1 MKTMKLNFY
10 LKIKG
15 IVISLLNFLV
25 VLSLVSCY
33 SQKKDYSENDFSTVF
48 PVVTQTPTLNIPIVT
63 PTVTA
68 DPYSYPISQV
78 ATNCPIQLQPQ
89 VSAETGYLYHNYQVT
104 VTLVDRFDA
113 YVYLNLDDLTNNSIG
128 ESDIAIN
135 RTFGSDMPFILYP
148 INHSNYYAISAQDQP
163 DLGTCRQYFP
173 IEDISKVE
181 YQLQETHFMT
191 GKPYCILT
199 NQQRIAVVNLVL
211 GSIEN
216 VPGDDFAQTLMVNVT
231 VFDSPINN

>member
-1 MKTMKLNFY
+1 MILSPHPLHYIPDSK
-10 LKIKG
+10 
-15 IVISLLNFLV
+15 LLNFLV

-163 DLGTCRQYFP
+163 DLSTCRQYFP
-173 IEDISKVE
+173 IENISKVE

-231 VFDSPINN
+231 VFDALVNN